1 MSDADRMAAQLARLL
16 TESDGAELAEIVRR
30 WKLTAVTAAQRVAM
44 EKMADQILALRAAF
58 EQAPVK
64 PTREELELALR
75 MMLRLAASGGGG
87 S

>member
-30 WKLTAVTAAQRVAM
+30 WKLTAATAAQRVAM

-58 EQAPVK
+58 EQARVK
-64 PTREELELALR
+64 PTPEELELALR
-75 MMLRLAASGGGG
+75 MMLRVAASGDGV
-87 S
+87 